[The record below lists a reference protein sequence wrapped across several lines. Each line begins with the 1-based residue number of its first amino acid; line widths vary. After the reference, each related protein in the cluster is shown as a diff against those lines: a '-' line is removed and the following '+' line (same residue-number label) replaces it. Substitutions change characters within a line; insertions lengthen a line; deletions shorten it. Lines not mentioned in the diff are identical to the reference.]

1 MDRFTAMRMFTRVVE
16 LRSFTKAAESL
27 GVPKA
32 TLSANIQELEDL
44 LCVKLLN
51 RTTRQVSPTSDGAAY
66 YENAVRLLQDLEET
80 EASLTHAVTIPKGRL
95 RVDASASARDIII
108 PALPSFFE
116 RYPDIQL
123 ELGCSD
129 RPVDLVQE
137 NVDCVIRAGDVVDQ
151 SLSGRKIGEFQNIT
165 CGTPAY
171 FSRYGKPESLADL
184 EDHIFINY
192 FSSRTG
198 KMRGCTFEKDGIRTT
213 YTGKHLVALN
223 DGEAYIRAGLS
234 GLGLFQAAR
243 HSVQA
248 HIDAG
253 TAEQILQDYVSD
265 TTVFHLLYPPNRHL
279 TAKVRAFSTWV
290 ETVFRQLEN

>member
-16 LRSFTKAAESL
+16 LRSFTRAAESL

-32 TLSANIQELEDL
+32 TLSANIQELEGL

-51 RTTRQVSPTSDGAAY
+51 RTTRQVSPTTDGAAY
-66 YENAVRLLQDLEET
+66 YDNALRLLQDLEET
-80 EASLTHAVTIPKGRL
+80 EASLTHAVTTARGRL

-108 PALPSFFE
+108 PELPAFFE

-137 NVDCVIRAGDVVDQ
+137 NVDCVIRSGDIVEH
-151 SLSGRKIGEFQNIT
+151 SLTGRKIGEFQNIT
-165 CGTPAY
+165 CGTPGY
-171 FSRYGKPESLADL
+171 FARHGRPQTVADL
-184 EDHIFINY
+184 EEHVFINY

-198 KMRGCTFEKDGIRTT
+198 KMRNCVFEKDGARITHR
-213 YTGKHLVALN
+213 GKHQVALN
-223 DGEAYIRAGLS
+223 DGEAYIRAGIA
-234 GLGLFQAAR
+234 GLGLFQTAR

-248 HIDAG
+248 YINVG
-253 TAEQILQDYVSD
+253 IVEQVLQDYSAD
-265 TTVFHLLYPPNRHL
+265 TTIFHLLYPPNRHL
-279 TAKVRAFSTWV
+279 TAKVRVFSEWV
-290 ETVFRQLEN
+290 AAVFSELEN